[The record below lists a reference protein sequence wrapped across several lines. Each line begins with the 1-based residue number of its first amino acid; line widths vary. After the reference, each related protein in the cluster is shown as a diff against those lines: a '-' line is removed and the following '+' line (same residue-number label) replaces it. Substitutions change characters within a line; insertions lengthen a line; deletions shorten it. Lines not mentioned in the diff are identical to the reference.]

1 MKKSLFLLYLSAA
14 TLSSAQSEREVEVPS
29 TLPDVVTT
37 RNEWQGFG
45 SGYLTFYLDNDLFA
59 STDRDYTNGARI
71 SWISGNRSLE
81 QIGRIQRLLLPFAG
95 DDDSMQAFQA
105 ISGFNNPNAVR
116 YNYGYSLTQLM
127 FTPEDKYLTTQPPLQ
142 RRYAGWL
149 ALGFSL
155 HTKDDQ
161 TLNSVEFLGGATGRL
176 SLAKE
181 SQDVIHDLIQTDRFL
196 GWKEQ
201 IPTVA
206 TADLSFVQKRR
217 LDFGDQDGKLRIDG
231 IGEWGAR
238 LGSFRSGAHVG
249 SMIRI
254 GLFLPADFTDPRL
267 SETSYAHKYF
277 TSDVE
282 LQSSW
287 SLFGFAGVT
296 GSFVGYDASLDGPL
310 FHDFD
315 TGIKRK
321 PWVGEYYTGIGFRIK
336 SWEISYAQILRT
348 REYQE
353 QKQANTYGSVSIRRE
368 F

>member
-1 MKKSLFLLYLSAA
+1 MKLSTLAILIGA
-14 TLSSAQSEREVEVPS
+14 TANLSAQSDQGVMASPVAPEAVTPS
-29 TLPDVVTT
+29 A
-37 RNEWQGFG
+37 NWQGFG

-71 SWISGNRSLE
+71 SWISGNRSLQ
-81 QIGRIQRLLLPFAG
+81 QIGRVQSMLLPFAG
-95 DDDSMQAFQA
+95 DDESMQAFKA
-105 ISGFNNPNAVR
+105 ISGFHDPQAVR

-127 FTPEDKYLTTQPPLQ
+127 FTPEDKYATTQPIDQ

-161 TLNSVEFLGGATGRL
+161 TLNSVEFLAGATGRL
-176 SLAKE
+176 SLAHE
-181 SQDVIHDLIQTDRFL
+181 SQDVIHDLIQTDRFE
-196 GWKEQ
+196 GWNKQ

-231 IGEWGAR
+231 IGEWGGR
-238 LGSFRSGAHVG
+238 LGTFRSGAHVG

-282 LQSSW
+282 MQSAW

-296 GSFVGYDASLDGPL
+296 GSFVGFDASLDGPL
-310 FHDFD
+310 FHNFE
-315 TGIKRK
+315 TGNHRK
-321 PWVGEYYTGIGFRIK
+321 PWVGEYYSGIGFRYK
-336 SWEISYAQILRT
+336 SWEISYAQIFRS
-348 REYQE
+348 REYEE
-353 QKQANTYGSVSIRRE
+353 QNQANTYGSVSIRRE